1 MSTLK
6 VDNLLLADKNK
17 GTGRILEVVS
27 GVCDGRSITTISGTY
42 SLENVT
48 AVQLLGTSYVDVTGS
63 TITYTPPEG
72 TKTVVYEFWA
82 QTSAED
88 GADGI
93 GNARFYID
101 DVEVVSARHAP
112 SPYRAYFS
120 TFKWPIQ
127 CNASTA
133 NSDVGSFT
141 SWTTSKTLKIQGRS
155 HSTSADI
162 RYHNM
167 RYLDGSSVTSQLTI
181 PTLTI
186 TAIG

>member
-6 VDNLLLADKNK
+6 VDNLLLADNNK

-48 AVQLLGTSYVDVTGS
+48 AVQLLGTGYVDVTGS

-101 DVEVVSARHAP
+101 DVEVVFARHAP

-120 TFKWPIQ
+120 IFRWPIQ
-127 CNASTA
+127 CNASAA

-155 HSTSADI
+155 HSTGADI

-167 RYLDGSSVTSQLTI
+167 RYLDGSSVTSQVTK

>member
-6 VDNLLLADKNK
+6 VDNLLLQNNNT

-101 DVEVVSARHAP
+101 DVEVVFARHAP

-120 TFKWPIQ
+120 IFRWPIQ
-127 CNASTA
+127 CNASAA

-155 HSTSADI
+155 HSTGADI